1 MRDSSRGVQVP
12 SKSDNKKTSFLFF
25 FFLKYPSTL
34 HVNTRK
40 FLHSKFSDDNIT
52 ITVVSMSRMEG
63 VGCETFWNRS
73 LEDCF
78 S

>member
-12 SKSDNKKTSFLFF
+12 KNNILPSKSDNKKHIVFVQKK
-25 FFLKYPSTL
+25 KYLSTL
-34 HVNTRK
+34 HVNSRK

-63 VGCETFWNRS
+63 CW
-73 LEDCF
+73 L
-78 S
+78 